1 MDTKK
6 LRQKILDLAI
16 RGKLV
21 PQDPNDEPAS
31 VLLERIRAEKQQL
44 IKEGKI
50 KAPRSSKAS
59 DTSHYRNLPKGW
71 TICTL
76 SDLCEI
82 KGGKRIPKG
91 KTFSKEQTPYIYIR
105 VTDMK
110 NQTILLDDLK
120 YIDFDVHEE
129 IKNYIIRADD
139 LYLTIAGTIGS
150 VGCIPESLDGM
161 HLTENAARLTN
172 IRCSKKYLLYAL
184 LSTPSQE
191 HFSFRFHQVAQPKL
205 SIETV
210 SSTTIYLPPI
220 KEQERIVSKV
230 EKLIRIVD
238 IIENGVQDLGV
249 SSKTAKAKILS
260 LAISGKLVPQDP
272 TDEPAINLLKRINP
286 DFVACDNSHYEN
298 LPKGWTLCRMG
309 DVISLLSGTSY
320 AKSDVRTSG
329 IKILRG
335 GNVQDGEIIEK
346 SDDVFVQMNRASF
359 ECNVRTGDIV
369 IVASTGSA
377 DLIGKTGYVRREYG
391 NTQIGAFLRIARPI
405 IHEMSAYLNLVFTSD
420 MYRSHIRTMA
430 KGTNINN
437 IKAAYINDFI
447 FPLPPLAEQNRIV
460 STVNKDFAIIDKIVS
475 STTLT

>member
-1 MDTKK
+1 M
-6 LRQKILDLAI
+6 QHI
-16 RGKLV
+16 
-21 PQDPNDEPAS
+21 
-31 VLLERIRAEKQQL
+31 
-44 IKEGKI
+44 
-50 KAPRSSKAS
+50 
-59 DTSHYRNLPKGW
+59 
-71 TICTL
+71 
-76 SDLCEI
+76 
-82 KGGKRIPKG
+82 
-91 KTFSKEQTPYIYIR
+91 
-105 VTDMK
+105 
-110 NQTILLDDLK
+110 
-120 YIDFDVHEE
+120 
-129 IKNYIIRADD
+129 
-139 LYLTIAGTIGS
+139 
-150 VGCIPESLDGM
+150 
-161 HLTENAARLTN
+161 
-172 IRCSKKYLLYAL
+172 
-184 LSTPSQE
+184 
-191 HFSFRFHQVAQPKL
+191 
-205 SIETV
+205 
-210 SSTTIYLPPI
+210 
-220 KEQERIVSKV
+220 
-230 EKLIRIVD
+230 
-238 IIENGVQDLGV
+238 
-249 SSKTAKAKILS
+249 
-260 LAISGKLVPQDP
+260 
-272 TDEPAINLLKRINP
+272 
-286 DFVACDNSHYEN
+286 SHYEN

-359 ECNVRTGDIV
+359 ECNVKTGDIV

-447 FPLPPLAEQNRIV
+447 FPLPPLAEQNRII